1 MNEDMKY
8 GYNICGQRIN
18 DEIDTM
24 IEEIIHR
31 AYMIQTDENV
41 KNRLDAQIKI
51 LWTVKSHV
59 EDALADIS

>member
-24 IEEIIHR
+24 IEEIHR

-51 LWTVKSHV
+51 LWTVISHT
-59 EDALADIS
+59 EDALADIT

>member
-8 GYNICGQRIN
+8 GYNICGQRLS

-24 IEEIIHR
+24 IEEIHR
-31 AYMIQTDENV
+31 SYMRQTDENV

-51 LWTVKSHV
+51 LWTVMSHI
-59 EDALADIS
+59 EDTLADIS

>member
-24 IEEIIHR
+24 IEEIHR

-59 EDALADIS
+59 EDALADIA

>member
-8 GYNICGQRIN
+8 GYNICGQRLN

-24 IEEIIHR
+24 IEEIHR

-51 LWTVKSHV
+51 LWTVVSHI

>member
-8 GYNICGQRIN
+8 GYNICGQRLM

-24 IEEIIHR
+24 IEEIHGV
-31 AYMIQTDENV
+31 YMRQTDKNV

-51 LWTVKSHV
+51 LWTVVSHI

>member
-24 IEEIIHR
+24 IEEIHR

>member
-24 IEEIIHR
+24 IEEIHR

-51 LWTVKSHV
+51 LWTVKSHI
-59 EDALADIS
+59 EDALADIT